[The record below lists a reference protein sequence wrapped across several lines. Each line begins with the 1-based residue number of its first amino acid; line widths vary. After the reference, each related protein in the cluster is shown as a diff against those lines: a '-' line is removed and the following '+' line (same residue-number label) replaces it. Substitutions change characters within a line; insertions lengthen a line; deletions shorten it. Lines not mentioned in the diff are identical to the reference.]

1 MSSFWGQRYRPC
13 GGGEKN
19 DQRLMVLDILSKF
32 AMGGGSML
40 GVFWRRLAVSRR
52 INVVRGCMVTFFL
65 NMDRCVNIG

>member
-1 MSSFWGQRYRPC
+1 
-13 GGGEKN
+13 
-19 DQRLMVLDILSKF
+19 MVLDILSKF